1 MDRYIKIGDI
11 KIGKKQK
18 YVFEDIEGVAG
29 GDINY
34 QEDVFA
40 ETDGA
45 EYSQIAFKPRN
56 LTIKGTIIA
65 SSKEEL
71 QELKRALISACNPKK
86 ELDIYYHNGFNEY
99 YAKGMADGMPAF
111 AKRRKTTMDYVVY
124 IKIPSF
130 FWLTNSDIVT
140 GIYTVTGRLDR
151 NFTFPGAFSVRID
164 SNVVINDGEEEAFPV
179 IVLSCETPN
188 ADPIILSND
197 TQNKTLYL
205 DYTMTAGETITIDMY
220 NRSVLSSINGSLL
233 NHLSRTD
240 NFWSIGAGQNVIRV
254 STTYITATM
263 YHRNR
268 YIGV

>member
-1 MDRYIKIGDI
+1 MDRYIKIGNI
-11 KIGKKQK
+11 KIGKKNK
-18 YVFEDIEGVAG
+18 YVFSDIEGVAG
-29 GDINY
+29 GDIGY

-45 EYSQIAFKPRN
+45 EYSQIAFKPRQ

-65 SSKEEL
+65 GTEEEL
-71 QELKRALISACNPKK
+71 QELKRDLISTCNPKK
-86 ELDIYYHNGFNEY
+86 ELDIYYHNGFCEY
-99 YAKGMADGMPAF
+99 YAKGMADGMPDF
-111 AKRRKTTMDYVVY
+111 AKRRKSTMDFIIY

-130 FWLTNSDIVT
+130 FWLTNQDIVT
-140 GIYTVTGRLDR
+140 GIYTVQARLDR

-164 SNVVINDGEEEAFPV
+164 SNVVVNDGEEEVFPV

-188 ADPIILSND
+188 ADPIILCND
-197 TQNKTLYL
+197 TQNKTLNL
-205 DYTMTAGETITIDMY
+205 NYTMSRGETVTIDMY
-220 NRSVLSSINGSLL
+220 NRSIISSVNGSLL
-233 NHLSRTD
+233 NYLSRTD
-240 NFWSIGAGQNVIRV
+240 NFWSIGVGQNVIRV